1 VLGAAV
7 FEMKFRDFL
16 AAVFAGRFVRFLVLS
31 LLTLWFGPQIVGL
44 MGTVM
49 RRHFS
54 WLLGAIAGGLLVWL
68 LMLRNRKRKA
78 VG

>member
-1 VLGAAV
+1 
-7 FEMKFRDFL
+7 
-16 AAVFAGRFVRFLVLS
+16 
-31 LLTLWFGPQIVGL
+31 VGL

-68 LMLRNRKRKA
+68 LTLRSRKRKA
-78 VG
+78 VV